1 MNPSLQLLLFGL
13 ALLLVGGG
21 AVYLLLVLG
30 ERLGRWITAQ
40 MSDHDDDKP

>member
-1 MNPSLQLLLFGL
+1 MDSPLRILLAGL
-13 ALLLVGGG
+13 ALMLIGGG
-21 AVYLLLVLG
+21 SVYLLLG